1 MSIELLPGIG
11 EMDPGSLCYGIY
23 TQLYSNF
30 FRVQDKKDEEHPFGI
45 EEGDE
50 TSIRLHNT
58 AFGFAE
64 AISGAV
70 AGEGESGHG
79 ILMSYLKKSGGTMT
93 GHLNAAYG
101 FEAGVDNR
109 RILEL
114 FKTDVGEYGAR
125 VTGTLD
131 IIGSGLKVHGADIL
145 GYDKAKDELSLYGSV
160 INLNCEVLSSGKIQ
174 VGESRTGVS
183 ITDGNI
189 EIGGCGVYHSGNCN
203 TPVVD
208 WAMANAAVSGNLTV
222 EGEILLNGTF
232 KALYGAVLGA
242 AGNAVLTVNTG
253 GVLLTGGMEMTVG
266 SGIKEGDIPV
276 LVRINSRD
284 ILIGAV
290 DGELFLGGGHTT
302 QIRLVSDVYDTDGDN
317 LLLTRYGAANFPD
330 SISVR
335 HNYGA
340 VLLSSYRKDSTDEGI
355 VIYRKLRFGEESGPY
370 ITGSGE
376 KLHITTVVSGVAGT
390 TCTTTLTHIPSTSV
404 FKPLIGPS
412 QTTLFSSDTDFF
424 KFSKPLEAVGR
435 IGLDGSY
442 TSLTDGCLFFS
453 DRDNLRLTGEGIKHH
468 GRMFFDDY
476 VGSEVFSSG
485 YAGSGWSISA
495 NKSNGNI
502 GATFDEIIVRRK
514 MRVYEM
520 EVECYRATN
529 GALWVS
535 DTCSGDTVERL

>member
-11 EMDPGSLCYGIY
+11 ELDAGSLCYGIY

-30 FRVQDKKDEEHPFGI
+30 FRVQDKKDDDHPFGI

-70 AGEGESGHG
+70 AGEGETGHG
-79 ILMSYLKKSGGTMT
+79 ILMSYLKKSGGTMS

-101 FEAGVDNR
+101 FEGGIDNR

-114 FKTDVGEYGAR
+114 FKTDGGDYGAR

-131 IIGSGLKVHGADIL
+131 IIGIGLKVHGADIL
-145 GYDKAKDELSLYGSV
+145 GYDKGKDELSLYGSV
-160 INLNCEVLSSGKIQ
+160 INLNGILRSSGKIQ
-174 VGESRTGVS
+174 VGESLTGVS
-183 ITDGNI
+183 ITEKNI

-203 TPVVD
+203 NSSVD
-208 WAMANAAVSGNLTV
+208 WVMADAVVAGSLTV
-222 EGEILLNGTF
+222 AGEIVPGGAF
-232 KALYGAVLGA
+232 RALYGVTLGTEGKA
-242 AGNAVLTVNTG
+242 MLTVSSGSILLAGN
-253 GVLLTGGMEMTVG
+253 MEMMVG
-266 SGIKEGDIPV
+266 AGMREKDIPILVRLNNRDV
-276 LVRINSRD
+276 LV
-284 ILIGAV
+284 GAV
-290 DGELFLGGGHTT
+290 DGELFMGGDHTT
-302 QIRLVSDVYDTDGDN
+302 KIRLASDFYDTDGDN

-330 SISVR
+330 SLSVR

-355 VIYRKLRFGEESGPY
+355 VIHKKLRFADAEGPQ
-370 ITGSGE
+370 ITGTAGE
-376 KLHITTVVSGVAGT
+376 LHISTVVSGNSVMGIST
-390 TCTTTLTHIPSTSV
+390 ISHTLSTSLY
-404 FKPLIGPS
+404 KPLSGFS
-412 QTTLFSSDTDFF
+412 GTTLFSSDTDFF
-424 KFSKPLEAVGR
+424 KFSKPVEAFGH

-453 DRDNLRLTGEGIKHH
+453 DRENLRLTREGIRHH
-468 GRMFFDDY
+468 GKMFFDDY

-485 YAGSGWSISA
+485 YAGEGWSITA
-495 NKSNGNI
+495 NKTNGNI
-502 GATFDEIIVRRK
+502 GATFDEITVRRK

-520 EVECYRATN
+520 EVECYRVTN